1 MRINFQEG
9 KKVNVF
15 LDNFIIKT
23 DQKIEYGGDNENP
36 EPFSLFIASIG
47 ACTGFYVLSFCQ
59 KRNISTEDITL
70 FLKTKKNK
78 LNNLI
83 EEINIDIKTSKLF
96 PDKYIKPVIKAA
108 NLCSVKRQLDDP
120 PKINISLQKSN

>member
-1 MRINFQEG
+1 MRINFPEG

-15 LDNFIIKT
+15 YNDFIIKT
-23 DQKIEYGGDNENP
+23 DQKIENGGDNENP

-70 FLKTKKNK
+70 LLKTKKNK
-78 LNNLI
+78 QKNLI
-83 EEINIDIKTSKLF
+83 EEINIDIKTNESF
-96 PDKYIKPVIKAA
+96 PDKYIKPIIKAA
-108 NLCSVKRQLDDP
+108 NLCTVKRQLEYP
-120 PKINISLQKSN
+120 PKINISLQKK

>member
-1 MRINFQEG
+1 MLINFPEG

-15 LDNFIIKT
+15 LDKFIIKT
-23 DQKIEYGGDNENP
+23 DQKIENGGENENP

-70 FLKTKKNK
+70 LLNTKKNRQ
-78 LNNLI
+78 NNLL
-83 EEINIDIKTSKLF
+83 EEINIDIKTNELF
-96 PDKYIKPVIKAA
+96 PDKYIKPLIKAA
-108 NLCSVKRQLDDP
+108 NLCSIKRQLEDP
-120 PKINISLQKSN
+120 PKINISLQKK